1 MTKVNKQWSAMMCIR
16 VRYVS
21 TYGPGPRHS
30 RRVHLCYMRNLLAS
44 EIYFPIHVHLK
55 TASKKV
61 KYVNI
66 LLRDWKVHVVYGW
79 HILQSSRSMIFSH
92 GSFTL
97 CRARCLIMKGNFCS
111 FHCVVKS
118 SHCQCHWKIWKFKNC
133 NLDAES
139 SWWRRG
145 EAFSTSSSEK
155 NNCWC
160 DVERS
165 PLEKLKSNLC
175 TQVSKA
181 ATVEKAEQAEQTPW
195 SLASEE

>member
-1 MTKVNKQWSAMMCIR
+1 MTLFFRSCVHHNLTLQSEVPHHGATEDTWFWVVIWFVLWRKLTNNDQRWCVSELDMF
-16 VRYVS
+16 S

-44 EIYFPIHVHLK
+44 EIYFPIHVHLR

-118 SHCQCHWKIWKFKNC
+118 CHWKM
-133 NLDAES
+133 
-139 SWWRRG
+139 
-145 EAFSTSSSEK
+145 
-155 NNCWC
+155 
-160 DVERS
+160 
-165 PLEKLKSNLC
+165 
-175 TQVSKA
+175 
-181 ATVEKAEQAEQTPW
+181 
-195 SLASEE
+195 